1 MLLAQIST
9 FVIVAS
15 LLCLLSPRR
24 GGDAFSR
31 ILFLY
36 LCCTFI
42 VIFAG
47 ECTQREKWKWF
58 VVKVT
63 ILMANLVVHRH
74 AIRYRASDLAFSVGV
89 LVVYLSIAD
98 LPRIYE
104 CRVRRVQLGQAFV
117 ASLSAYTLMALA
129 ASRGS

>member
-9 FVIVAS
+9 FVIGAA
-15 LLCLLSPRR
+15 LLCLLFPRR
-24 GGDAFSR
+24 GADAFSR
-31 ILFLY
+31 VLFLY

-63 ILMANLVVHRH
+63 ILMANLIVHRRDV
-74 AIRYRASDLAFSVGV
+74 RYRASDLAFSLGI
-89 LVVYLSIAD
+89 LTAYLSVAD

-117 ASLSAYTLMALA
+117 AALSAYTLMAVA
-129 ASRGS
+129 ASRGT